1 MQLFRL
7 CFRPARFRRVFK
19 VAVGL
24 FVKRIVRSISMNSV
38 GVQVGRQHSIGC
50 LFRSCERLSVRSA
63 LIRNSQPLN
72 ARRRV
77 QTASAP
83 APDYQARHAT
93 RTAAMQVQRHA
104 SAPRPTVRAVAA
116 EAPADVQTIQPPTTE
131 LPAATA
137 NGFYKGDDGYLYCD
151 DVRVD
156 DVRQQIPAE
165 DGPFYLYSKE
175 TITRNYKAYEAALQG
190 LDSVVG
196 YAIKANNN
204 LLIMKHLQQLGSGA
218 VLVSGN
224 ELKLAVAAG
233 FDTNRCVGMHV
244 RRRCSNLRQANKC
257 GMFWNNIAWQ
267 LQDCF
272 QRQWEASMGA

>member
-7 CFRPARFRRVFK
+7 CFRPALVPGFGACSK
-19 VAVGL
+19 LQVGL
-24 FVKRIVRSISMNSV
+24 YVTRIVRSISMNSV

-50 LFRSCERLSVRSA
+50 LLRSCERLSVRSA
-63 LIRNSQPLN
+63 LIRNSQPLS
-72 ARRRV
+72 AQRRV
-77 QTASAP
+77 HTASAP
-83 APDYQARHAT
+83 APEYQARHAT
-93 RTAAMQVQRHA
+93 RTAAMQVQRHT
-104 SAPRPTVRAVAA
+104 SAPRLTVRAVAA

-156 DVRQQIPAE
+156 DVRQQIPVE

-190 LDSVVG
+190 LDSIVG

-233 FDTNRCVGMHV
+233 FDTNRCVCVHV
-244 RRRCSNLRQANKC
+244 RHICFTLSWQASRNA
-257 GMFWNNIAWQ
+257 NV
-267 LQDCF
+267 L
-272 QRQWEASMGA
+272 EAT